1 MMQRRPSVFVYLAV
15 GIFLQV
21 LNPVSPS
28 GHSEAKVLIL
38 SKNAFFEASRD
49 VLVIRPQDASAL
61 NLTASIRRY
70 MHWSQETR
78 VQVHLDGARLHLC
91 EDYPCDVPIENVA
104 AGHHKIT
111 VTLCSGA
118 EETCGPVV
126 GESAFIVKHSDVDVD
141 LLEILDGRRQAS
153 ANSLSHVDT
162 STSVPL
168 TQIELLEYQDYV
180 ARHII
185 SPSEVESVDGCH
197 ASSVCGVWH
206 YSTREE
212 GKGKIQCTDLC
223 TDTRYLPDEQVLAQ
237 SVAKVQEESAEVYK
251 DMFESQFP
259 QHADPWDVR
268 PSASPMSGF
277 GVTMVYAAHN
287 LAKAFAT
294 GGIFTAPNGSMATW
308 TSSKFCG
315 DDRSL
320 SCYFLRVTNV
330 SFRVVDD
337 DNKPA
342 MLAAERE
349 GTWSGVDGIMHD
361 FSTPKY
367 AHKGSFWLQSH
378 ALSFIWR
385 FNDRTR
391 QYIESLRSGMN
402 MKHPIIGIHV
412 RRGDSFMAARWMPHF
427 ENFLREARAMK
438 ELYGVSN
445 IFLATDDV
453 ETVEK
458 CHALQDFEC
467 FSLPIDRKI
476 YDVGAS
482 QAPEHNPAESQYDMW
497 VERRIERGELD
508 GSATAL
514 HAIAE
519 IDTLSQCDYFIGRLD
534 SAISRLAYMLMSASK
549 GLTDDHLSVLT
560 PYKVLGLL
568 SLSTGRG
575 RVHRK
580 GLSISQ
586 LLLNHLLEKSWTRR
600 DEGKILSPRPHQL
613 HPCSTFHTSLS
624 LELRDSC
631 TDQLMG
637 VRCSVLVP
645 CQGTRSAT
653 CSISAEAWS

>member
-1 MMQRRPSVFVYLAV
+1 MQRRPSVFVYLAV

-367 AHKGSFWLQSH
+367 AHKGSFWLQMDAAFRELPEGS
-378 ALSFIWR
+378 
-385 FNDRTR
+385 
-391 QYIESLRSGMN
+391 ESDER
-402 MKHPIIGIHV
+402 V
-412 RRGDSFMAARWMPHF
+412 
-427 ENFLREARAMK
+427 
-438 ELYGVSN
+438 VSN

-519 IDTLSQCDYFIGRLD
+519 IDTLSQVRQ
-534 SAISRLAYMLMSASK
+534 R
-549 GLTDDHLSVLT
+549 
-560 PYKVLGLL
+560 
-568 SLSTGRG
+568 
-575 RVHRK
+575 
-580 GLSISQ
+580 
-586 LLLNHLLEKSWTRR
+586 
-600 DEGKILSPRPHQL
+600 
-613 HPCSTFHTSLS
+613 
-624 LELRDSC
+624 SC
-631 TDQLMG
+631 EQ
-637 VRCSVLVP
+637 
-645 CQGTRSAT
+645 Q
-653 CSISAEAWS
+653 E